1 MFIFQIIVI
10 PIWISVVFLLTA
22 YILYAKILVP
32 YKLTV
37 SDSEFSELL
46 IALNAAINTEFE
58 LWDKDVFVNKKALT
72 NSNFDNFYHEMT
84 DAIIRSLSPI
94 FFKKMT
100 QYITEE
106 AIISII
112 GRKTKEYLA
121 SKITNAI

>member
-1 MFIFQIIVI
+1 MLIFQIIVI
-10 PIWISVVFLLTA
+10 PIWISMVFLLTA

>member
-112 GRKTKEYLA
+112 VRKTKEYLA